1 MAAAPLCSDTC
12 ERQTK
17 GEREAK
23 QKALKMQKKRS
34 RNPVKYLKC
43 SGHRT
48 EGRGQGQRV
57 CPHGALPIKL
67 RAKSKRRLWKGL
79 EKLQGNDCILFFFT
93 LLSFLFYCFRV
104 VANERGGAAHTHTH
118 AQPANFIR
126 LRIQHLN
133 GISCKFTEKECQS
146 SSLIF

>member
-1 MAAAPLCSDTC
+1 MHTHSHTHASLTRTHLARHVMAAAPLCSDTC

-23 QKALKMQKKRS
+23 QKALKMQKKRRS

-43 SGHRT
+43 SGHRKG
-48 EGRGQGQRV
+48 EGV
-57 CPHGALPIKL
+57 WPHGALPIKL

-79 EKLQGNDCILFFFT
+79 ENCKATIAFCFFF

-104 VANERGGAAHTHTH
+104 VANERGGAGHT
-118 AQPANFIR
+118 
-126 LRIQHLN
+126 
-133 GISCKFTEKECQS
+133 
-146 SSLIF
+146 